1 MKRFREVNYLLCLI
15 PLVGVLSFLFGSQIV
30 LAAPAS
36 TNPSLQ
42 PMPNQEEEP
51 TAESIE
57 LVSRFPVKQG
67 ESGGSFEF
75 EVSLNYLGTERK
87 TFEFSLDQPD
97 GWDVTITRY
106 YSTAEEGEIEPTILA
121 AVLEPNLDYPER
133 VIITAT
139 PLPGYSPEA
148 GDYIITFTAASD
160 GLSDSIE
167 LKAVVTN
174 LPFNYEL
181 KFATTNGRL
190 DVPVKGGQENHIP
203 VKLTNTGTGVLTN
216 LSFTSVKSEGWG
228 TIFDPSKINSLEPGE
243 TVDAEIIL
251 TPPQNTISGDYRVL
265 IRAGA
270 DSPLMR
276 LQEQLDMRVRVQ
288 TPTVWGAAGIGIV
301 VAVIAGLA
309 IMFRQ
314 LGRR

>member
-15 PLVGVLSFLFGSQIV
+15 SLVGVLSLLIGSQIV
-30 LAAPAS
+30 LAAPESA
-36 TNPSLQ
+36 NPSLQ
-42 PMPNQEEEP
+42 PMPNQEEP
-51 TAESIE
+51 TPESLE

-75 EVSLNYLGTERK
+75 EVSLNYQGTERK
-87 TFEFSLDQPD
+87 TFEFSLDTPQ

-106 YSTAEEGEIEPTILA
+106 YSTTEEGQIEPTILA
-121 AVLEPNLDYPER
+121 ASLEPNLQYPER

-139 PLPGYSPEA
+139 PLPGYTPEP
-148 GDYIITFTAASD
+148 GDYVLTFTAASD

-174 LPFNYEL
+174 LPLTYEL
-181 KFATTNGRL
+181 KFATANGRL
-190 DVPVKGGQENHIP
+190 DLPVKGGEENHIP
-203 VKLTNTGTGVLTN
+203 VKITNTGSGVLTN

-228 TIFDPSKINSLEPGE
+228 TIFDPAKIDSLEPGE
-243 TVDAEIIL
+243 TADAQVIMTL
-251 TPPQNTISGDYRVL
+251 PQNTIAGDYRVL
-265 IRAGA
+265 VRAGA

-276 LQEQLDMRVRVQ
+276 LQEQLSMRIRVQ

-301 VAVIAGLA
+301 AAVIAGLA